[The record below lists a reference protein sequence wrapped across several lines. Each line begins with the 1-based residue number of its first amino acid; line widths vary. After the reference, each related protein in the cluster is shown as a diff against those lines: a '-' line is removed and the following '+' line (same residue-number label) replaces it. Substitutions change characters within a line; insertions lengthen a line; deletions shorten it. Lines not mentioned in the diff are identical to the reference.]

1 MIPIMY
7 DKNTTEFNNN
17 GIGFLSDIISCETT
31 EERNGVYETTF
42 VYPVTG
48 VLYEHITEGNII
60 KCKVN
65 DTSDLQLFRIYKH
78 SKPMNGVVTYN
89 CEHISYDAN
98 GIPTD
103 GLTVNSVS
111 AQTAMSEALFNTY
124 LDNNFE
130 CWSDITN
137 ANSTDI
143 KIPCSLRNLLGGQ
156 KGSILDVWGGEY
168 EFDNYTIKLHKNRGK
183 DTGVIIDYGKNLTDV
198 KQERNIADCY
208 TCIMPYVDQEEIK
221 TLSEKVL
228 PITYF
233 DKGDNKTFA
242 ENIGH
247 EKCLIVDLSGE
258 FSEGENVTRKNL
270 LAKTNQ
276 YIKANDLGKPKV
288 NITVS
293 FVNLW
298 QTEEYKNIALLERVN
313 LCDIVTVRFTKLGVN
328 AKAKVIKTVYDGLK
342 EKYKSIELGDAK
354 SNFSNTVNKQNQAIN
369 QLSTAVKESNSNLLK
384 AIKNATNAIT
394 GNSGGYVVLHPAE
407 NPQEILVMDSP
418 EIEKAVKLWRFNQAG
433 LGYSSNGYNGDFGL
447 AITMDGRIVADF
459 ITTGTMTA
467 NRIKGGTLTLG
478 GKSNGSGIL
487 KVLDENNNSILTAN
501 KDLIAISGNH
511 FTVHSDNLTI
521 EKDGSVSAD
530 NVKLTG
536 SITSGGDDYSTT
548 IDLGEFIQHMDQY
561 DIGSIVPVASDGNNY
576 FAISAH
582 SYAYGIS
589 LGTMSGTGHKAY
601 YQLNTQRGYNQDNC
615 RHHFYDKMLI
625 ENFDIENDVTLSN
638 NLGFKSGCGIVFSD
652 KVAFRIYGGGIYCGA
667 DTLPLHLVG
676 SRVFVDQRLV
686 LSNGDMYY
694 RCDDGN
700 AARSNRMLSA
710 TWEGGNDAYIAVG
723 NKQDGLF
730 LDGKGVYLKD
740 GTAVTSD
747 ERKKH
752 DITDLEDKY
761 INLIKDLKPVS
772 FKYNEN
778 SSDRKHTGFIAQQ
791 LLKAMQNNNIDTSEF
806 AGFVDIKND
815 GQDYA
820 IRYEELIAPLL
831 AYTQSLEKRIER
843 LEKKSLRRENK
854 CK

>member
-1 MIPIMY
+1 M
-7 DKNTTEFNNN
+7 
-17 GIGFLSDIISCETT
+17 
-31 EERNGVYETTF
+31 TF
-42 VYPVTG
+42 
-48 VLYEHITEGNII
+48 
-60 KCKVN
+60 
-65 DTSDLQLFRIYKH
+65 
-78 SKPMNGVVTYN
+78 N

-103 GLTVNSVS
+103 GLTVSSVS
-111 AQTAMSEALFNTY
+111 AQTAMSLALDNTY

-130 CWSDITN
+130 CWSDITS

-143 KIPCSLRNLLGGQ
+143 KTPCSLRNLLGGQ

-168 EFDNYTIKLHKNRGK
+168 EFDNYTIKLHKSRGK

-198 KQERNIADCY
+198 KQERNITDCY
-208 TCIMPYVDQEEIK
+208 TCIMPYAVVKSGDTDKVIMMSEG
-221 TLSEKVL
+221 TLPL
-228 PITYF
+228 IDF
-233 DKGDNKTFA
+233 

-247 EKCLIVDLSGE
+247 EKCLIVDLSSE
-258 FSEGENVTRKNL
+258 FSEGEKVTSRTL
-270 LAKTNQ
+270 KTKAQQ

-298 QTEEYKNIALLERVN
+298 QTEEYKNIAPLERVN
-313 LCDIVTVRFTKLGVN
+313 LCDIVTVRFVKLGVN
-328 AKAKVIKTVYDGLK
+328 AKAKVIKTVYDCLK

-369 QLSTAVKESNSNLLK
+369 QLSTAIKESNSDLRK
-384 AIKNATNAIT
+384 AITNATNAIT

-407 NPQEILVMDSP
+407 NPQEILIMDSP
-418 EIEKAVKLWRFNQAG
+418 DIETAVKLWRFNQAG

-467 NRIKGGTLTLG
+467 DRIKGGTLTLG
-478 GKSNGSGIL
+478 GKSDSSGVL
-487 KVLDENNNSILTAN
+487 KVVDENSNSILTAN
-501 KDLIAISGNH
+501 KNLISISGNH

-530 NVKLTG
+530 NVNLTG

-548 IDLGEFIQHMDQY
+548 IDLGQFVQHMDQY
-561 DIGSIVPVASDGNNY
+561 DIGSIVPVGADGNNY

-589 LGTMSGTGHKAY
+589 LGTMSGAGHQTY
-601 YQLNTQRGYNQDNC
+601 YQLNAQRGYNQDNC

-638 NLGFKSGCGIVFSD
+638 NLGFKNNYGIMFGGNIAFRLYNGFLYCGI
-652 KVAFRIYGGGIYCGA
+652 
-667 DTLPLHLVG
+667 DTQPLHLSASNIFADSRLTMSGGDIYYQRKDG
-676 SRVFVDQRLV
+676 SATRTQ
-686 LSNGDMYY
+686 
-694 RCDDGN
+694 
-700 AARSNRMLSA
+700 RMLSA
-710 TWEGGNDAYIAVG
+710 TYEGGNDAYVSVG

-752 DITDLEDKY
+752 DIADLDDKY
-761 INLIKDLKPVS
+761 INLVKDLNPVS

-778 SSDRKHTGFIAQQ
+778 TSDRKHTGFIAQQ
-791 LLKAMQNNNIDTSEF
+791 LLKAMQDNDIPTSEF
-806 AGFVDIKND
+806 AGFVDIKGD
-815 GQDYA
+815 GKDYA

-831 AYTQSLEKRIER
+831 AYTQSLEKRIEQ
-843 LEKKSLRRENK
+843 LEKIIKEGK
-854 CK
+854 

>member
-7 DKNTTEFNNN
+7 EKNTTEFNNN
-17 GIGFLSDIISCETT
+17 GIGFLTDIISCETT
-31 EERNGVYETTF
+31 EERNGVYETVFT
-42 VYPVTG
+42 YPITG
-48 VLYEHITEGNII
+48 ILYENITEGNLI

-78 SKPMNGVVTYN
+78 SKPLNGVVTFN

-130 CWSDITN
+130 CWSDITS
-137 ANSTDI
+137 ANSTNI
-143 KIPCSLRNLLGGQ
+143 KTPCSLRNLLGGQ
-156 KGSILDVWGGEY
+156 QGSILDVWGGEY

-198 KQERNIADCY
+198 KQERNITDCY
-208 TCIMPYVDQEEIK
+208 TCIMPYAVVKSDD
-221 TLSEKVL
+221 TEKVVMITERIL
-228 PITYF
+228 PLIDF
-233 DKGDNKTFA
+233 

-247 EKCLIVDLSGE
+247 EKCFIVDLSSE
-258 FSEGENVTRKNL
+258 FSEGEKVTSRNL
-270 LAKTNQ
+270 KTKAQQ

-298 QTEEYKNIALLERVN
+298 QTEEYKNIAPLERVN

-328 AKAKVIKTVYDGLK
+328 AKAKVIKTVYDCLK

-354 SNFSNTVNKQNQAIN
+354 SNFSNTVNKQNQALN
-369 QLSTAVKESNSNLLK
+369 QLSTTVKENNSNLLK

-407 NPQEILVMDSP
+407 NPQEILIMDSP
-418 EIEKAVKLWRFNQAG
+418 NIETAVKLWRFNQAG

-478 GKSNGSGIL
+478 GKSNGSGVL
-487 KVLDENNNSILTAN
+487 KIIDENNNSILTAN

-521 EKDGSVSAD
+521 EKNGSVSAD
-530 NVKLTG
+530 NVNLTG

-548 IDLGEFIQHMDQY
+548 IDLGQFVQHMNQY

-589 LGTMSGTGHKAY
+589 LGTMSGTGHQTY
-601 YQLNTQRGYNQDNC
+601 YQMNTQRGYNQDNC

-638 NLGFKSGCGIVFSD
+638 NLGFKNDYGIMFGGNIAFRLYNGFLYCGI
-652 KVAFRIYGGGIYCGA
+652 
-667 DTLPLHLVG
+667 DTQPLHLSASNIFADSRLTMSGGDIYYQRKDG
-676 SRVFVDQRLV
+676 SATRTQ
-686 LSNGDMYY
+686 
-694 RCDDGN
+694 
-700 AARSNRMLSA
+700 RMLSA
-710 TWEGGNDAYIAVG
+710 TYEGGNDAYVSIG

-752 DITDLEDKY
+752 DIADLNDKY

-778 SSDRKHTGFIAQQ
+778 TSDRKHTGFIAQQ
-791 LLKAMQNNNIDTSEF
+791 LLKAMQGNDIDTSEF
-806 AGFVDIKND
+806 GGFVDIKND

-831 AYTQSLEKRIER
+831 AYTQSLEKRIEE
-843 LEKKSLRRENK
+843 LEKIIKKKGEFN
-854 CK
+854 